1 MLRNQKRCFL
11 TKICLFCFLTLLL
24 VKTLVFWSIFGQKT
38 SFFMRVNFLRKKIKK
53 YFFPS
58 FCHLNIAPRC
68 VKIAQNNYDI
78 YYWRFSRNT
87 LQCTD
92 KNRIMHQNAQWRLL
106 MQINMQYLIMAQSEP
121 LFLRKNSNSVSL
133 MSGCL
138 NRSYSYLE
146 TLVRTRAFFGWKSWQ
161 RRASQENYP
170 EHQ

>member
-1 MLRNQKRCFL
+1 MLVSGWLRVVSFGLLWSFCVLFVQWSKSSALKRAEQGGMLRSQKRCFL
-11 TKICLFCFLTLLL
+11 TKRCLFCFLTLLL

-106 MQINMQYLIMAQSEP
+106 M
-121 LFLRKNSNSVSL
+121 
-133 MSGCL
+133 
-138 NRSYSYLE
+138 
-146 TLVRTRAFFGWKSWQ
+146 
-161 RRASQENYP
+161 
-170 EHQ
+170 